1 MLTIS
6 WPDFPDFCPCA
17 CHYKA
22 CLQSLLILFQ
32 AQLLKGVK
40 EAKCDNIMQDKTPL
54 VSLDDI
60 REDCIGVCQIGVL
73 YDGGETFGQEER
85 EDDLRM
91 STDIAKHRA
100 NYMASRKLC
109 TYLLH

>member
-1 MLTIS
+1 M
-6 WPDFPDFCPCA
+6 
-17 CHYKA
+17 
-22 CLQSLLILFQ
+22 
-32 AQLLKGVK
+32 VK

-54 VSLDDI
+54 GSLDDI
-60 REDCIGVCQIGVL
+60 KEDWIGFRPIGVL
-73 YDGGETFGQEER
+73 YDEGETFRQEER